1 MKDKLEPPVSAERMA
16 QARQLL
22 AQGESLGALLLAL
35 DALVQSLNHLR
46 GALDSL
52 QQNLAHRAGLPG
64 PALVSQEEPE
74 ANLYPLP
81 ERKPL
86 VFH

>member
-1 MKDKLEPPVSAERMA
+1 MKDKLEPSVSAAQMA
-16 QARQLL
+16 QASQLL
-22 AQGESLGALLLAL
+22 AQGETLGALLLAL

-52 QQNLAHRAGLPG
+52 QQNLAHRSGLAG
-64 PALVSQEEPE
+64 PALVSPTEPE
-74 ANLYPLP
+74 AHRYPLP
-81 ERKPL
+81 EKKPP